1 MSRRL
6 SKDDLALVVKRAAE
20 LHVAEGE
27 PLEATLDEATALEVL
42 REAGLSQDA
51 ATQALS
57 EWRRGRLSHTV
68 ELPNP
73 VPRTTLEPTAAVAR
87 RMPISAERL
96 SDVFDAA
103 MRRQS
108 FTRGRRSGLG
118 GDWVPKQGLWADLR
132 RRLDLNGTLL
142 LKDIN
147 RIRLEVQPDSEGS
160 SRVTVTAD
168 VSSYRNFLVG
178 GLVGIPALVAVGL
191 GLGGIAEG
199 SLELGLIGTPLAGLV
214 AGGGY
219 RGSTH
224 LLEARREAT
233 REKLD
238 ILLDRLTA

>member
-1 MSRRL
+1 MTRRL
-6 SKDDLALVVKRAAE
+6 SQDDLALVVKRAAE
-20 LHVAEGE
+20 LHNAEGQAPE
-27 PLEATLDEATALEVL
+27 TSLDEDTAKEVL
-42 REAGLSQDA
+42 REAGLSEEA
-51 ATQALS
+51 AEQALS
-57 EWRRGRLSHTV
+57 EWRRGRLSHSL

-73 VPRTTLEPTAAVAR
+73 VPGSTLEPTAAVAR
-87 RMPISAERL
+87 RLPVAAERVCDL
-96 SDVFDAA
+96 FDGAL
-103 MRRQS
+103 RRQY

-132 RRLDLNGTLL
+132 RGLDFNGTLL

-147 RIRLEVQPDSEGS
+147 RIRLEVQTDSPEH

-178 GLVGIPALVAVGL
+178 GLVGVPALVAVGL

-219 RGSTH
+219 RGSVH
-224 LLEARREAT
+224 LLEARRENI

-238 ILLDRLTA
+238 LVLDRLA

>member
-1 MSRRL
+1 MARRL
-6 SKDDLALVVKRAAE
+6 SQDDLALVVKRAAE
-20 LHVAEGE
+20 LHIAEGQPAE
-27 PLEATLDEATALEVL
+27 TSLDEDTAKEVL
-42 REAGLSQDA
+42 REAGLSEEA
-51 ATQALS
+51 AEQALS
-57 EWRRGRLSHTV
+57 EWRRGRLSHSL

-73 VPRTTLEPTAAVAR
+73 VPSSPLAPTAAVAR
-87 RMPISAERL
+87 RIDL
-96 SDVFDAA
+96 SPETVSDLFDAA
-103 MRRQS
+103 LRRQY

-132 RRLDLNGTLL
+132 RGLDFNGTLL

-147 RIRLEVQPDSEGS
+147 RIRLEVQPDSADHS
-160 SRVTVTAD
+160 LVTVTAD
-168 VSSYRNFLVG
+168 VSSYRNLLVG
-178 GLVGIPALVAVGL
+178 GLVGVPAVVAIGL

-238 ILLDRLTA
+238 ILLDRLA